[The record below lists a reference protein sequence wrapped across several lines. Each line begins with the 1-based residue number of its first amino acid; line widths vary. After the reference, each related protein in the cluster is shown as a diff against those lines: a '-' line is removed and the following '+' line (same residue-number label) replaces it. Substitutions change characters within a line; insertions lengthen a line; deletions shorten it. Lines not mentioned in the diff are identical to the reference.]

1 MVSNSLKEG
10 VNYITLNVKK
20 FDVSNKQEIKDTM
33 TQMMATSSDK
43 IVINLS
49 MVEFIDS
56 SGLSVLIS
64 VLKELKNSDGSLT
77 LCGLQEQPEELME
90 ITQLRMVFT
99 IVKDCEAQ

>member
-99 IVKDCEAQ
+99 IVKDCEAL

>member
-10 VNYITLNVKK
+10 VNYIAVNVKK
-20 FDVSNKQEIKDTM
+20 FDVSNKQEIKDTI

-64 VLKELKNSDGSLT
+64 VLKELKNSDGELT